1 MRYPT
6 IKGFVTLITLLF
18 LLMIT
23 GCGNASSDET
33 ASKQNTNDTNSNED
47 VTHIRLAGTL
57 PVSHHISKA
66 LEDYVGLINEKGE
79 GKIDA
84 VYYPSGQLFEDNA
97 ILEAIPSGT
106 VEMAQIN
113 YDKWS
118 GVVPSSEIFS
128 IPGLYTEFEQIH
140 EALDSEIGEL
150 LREDMQ
156 EIGVEPM
163 VWLDFGLAYLASTDE
178 PINNKESFKNKKIR
192 STGTLSLE
200 FVEDMGASPASVS
213 GAEVTEAL
221 STGVIDA
228 AFSGVTSFASRK
240 YYDFT
245 DYFTG
250 PFFSFPHILVAN
262 KEWYDSLPGDIQD
275 ILKESAEEVMHSV
288 RQAATEEEQKA
299 TEESEANGLQYV
311 EPTED
316 DIQLWYSESENAI
329 NNWLNRSGERGEE
342 LLEKSKE
349 LLGKE

>member
-1 MRYPT
+1 MRNPT
-6 IKGFVTLITLLF
+6 IKVFVTLIIFLSLLI
-18 LLMIT
+18 IT
-23 GCGNASSDET
+23 GCGNANNDES
-33 ASKQNTNDTNSNED
+33 ASKQNANDSDTNEG

-66 LEDYVGLINEKGE
+66 LEEYVDLINEKGE

-106 VEMAQIN
+106 VEMAQVN

-140 EALDSEIGEL
+140 QALDSEIGDI

-163 VWLDFGLAYLASTDE
+163 VWLDFGLAYLASSDE
-178 PINNKESFKNKKIR
+178 PINSKESFQNKKVR

-200 FVEDMGASPASVS
+200 FIEDMGASPASVS
-213 GAEVTEAL
+213 GSEVTEAL

-245 DYFTG
+245 EYFTG

-262 KEWYDSLPGDIQD
+262 KEWYDSLPQD
-275 ILKESAEEVMHSV
+275 VQEVLQESADEVMHSV
-288 RQAATEEEQKA
+288 RQAATDEEKKA
-299 TEESEANGLQYV
+299 IDESEANGLKHV
-311 EPTED
+311 EPTEE
-316 DIQLWYSESENAI
+316 DIDLWYSESENAI
-329 NNWLNRSGERGEE
+329 NNWLDRSGDRGEE
-342 LLEKSKE
+342 LLQKSNE
-349 LLGKE
+349 LLEKE